1 MGKSVENPSPVELK
15 TSSEMLGSK
24 EFQIGN
30 HQDSTTLESSDAL
43 ECCTGH
49 VAEIILIFSGKF
61 RFNIE

>member
-15 TSSEMLGSK
+15 TSPEMLRSK

-43 ECCTGH
+43 ECGTDH
-49 VAEIILIFSGKF
+49 DAEINILGEISF
-61 RFNIE
+61 